1 MSELVEERS
10 NVFVIR
16 TDDGHIEPCPKT
28 PLNKLKYTHNIDMVV
43 GSTHNLSSRPYLS
56 IEVLDGGYEVVV
68 GTNPQNA
75 TKQFVSDE
83 TPQGRKLESGLLS
96 YYDTG
101 SVAKLTKEAF
111 PEIRRHILTN
121 CIEQLF
127 PPSDLI
133 VQDDGVI
140 IEDIYKVTWDGRLK
154 LNQVQSTSY
163 RPTGRSSVKEVNS
176 EPTFLEVSFN
186 MDAMIHG
193 EQATKIVRKVVNTQF
208 NVDLT
213 DEEIE
218 TLTLIQFVLLRKE
231 ITEDPL
237 FWTQTE
243 KSVLKE
249 QSIFG

>member
-1 MSELVEERS
+1 MSELVGERA

-16 TDDGHIEPCPKT
+16 TADGHIEPRPKT
-28 PLNKLKYTHNIDMVV
+28 PLNKLKYTHNVDMSV
-43 GSTHNLSSRPYLS
+43 GTTHTLSSQPYLQV
-56 IEVLDGGYEVVV
+56 EVLDGGYDVVV
-68 GTNPQNA
+68 GTTPDEA

-83 TPQGRKLESGLLS
+83 TTQGRNLERGILA

-101 SVAKLTKEAF
+101 SIATLTKEAF

-127 PPSDLI
+127 PPSDII

-193 EQATKIVRKVVNTQF
+193 EQATKIVRTVVDTQF

-213 DEEIE
+213 DDELE

-231 ITEDPL
+231 ITDDPL
-237 FWTQTE
+237 FWNQTE